1 MERRKGTFEESVE
14 YDLYQSDFGARLF
27 ERYQIVETLH
37 QSAQSCVY
45 KIARTVNG
53 ELFTLKA
60 LLNEDPIHFDIDHIA
75 YLSHDGMARI
85 VEYGESK
92 HYTYVIKPYVEGMTL
107 FEYVNRRGPLSE
119 KRVIDIAIQ
128 LSKVLEYLH
137 LRDNPFVYRDLK
149 PANIVLTDSGKVVL
163 IDVETMRTV
172 SGVHGTDTFYVGTH
186 GYASPEQYGFAQ
198 SDTRSDLYGLGATL
212 YFLLT
217 GTEPVLKKVGYKNIH
232 EINATVSRKMV
243 QVVDRCMK
251 FNPDE
256 RYGSILEFE
265 KALTS
270 RFTYRFRKMS
280 RFALTMSTIAFL
292 LIAGNLLV
300 YGYSLIDSG
309 KSSSEAVKGYESLED
324 INLAKICKIDNGI
337 YVKEHDMK
345 DQHNIVATREL
356 LPECAQ
362 DFHFMSVFII
372 DQTFEDK
379 TIQETIY
386 GVSKLGYGLN
396 YYFDEF
402 GHKVKLEDARYL
414 VLLFDENIQCVGYHI
429 IEKDAIL

>member
-1 MERRKGTFEESVE
+1 MEKRKGTFEESVE
-14 YDLYQSDFGARLF
+14 YDLYQSDFGANLF
-27 ERYQIVETLH
+27 ERYQIVEMIH

-45 KIARTVNG
+45 KIARISDGVF
-53 ELFTLKA
+53 FTLKA
-60 LLNEDPIHFDIDHIA
+60 LLNEDSIRFDIDHIA
-75 YLSHDGMARI
+75 YLSHEGMAHI

-92 HYTYVIKPYVEGMTL
+92 HYTYVIKPFVEGTTL

-119 KRVIDIAIQ
+119 KRVKDIAIQ
-128 LSKVLEYLH
+128 LSKVLEYIH

-149 PANIVLTDSGKVVL
+149 PANIILTESGKVIL

-172 SGVHGTDTFYVGTH
+172 SGAHGTDTFYVGTH

-212 YFLLT
+212 YYLLT

-243 QVVDRCMK
+243 QVVDKCMK

-256 RYGSILEFE
+256 RFSNILEFE

-270 RFTYRFRKMS
+270 RFTYRFRKTS
-280 RFALTMSTIAFL
+280 RFALTMSTIALL
-292 LIAGNLLV
+292 LIAGNLIA
-300 YGYSLIDSG
+300 YGYSLIDSN
-309 KSSSEAVKGYESLED
+309 KSSSDSMKGYESLED
-324 INLAKICKIDNGI
+324 INLAQICKIDNGI
-337 YVKEHDMK
+337 LVKEHDVK
-345 DQHNIVATREL
+345 DQHNIIASREM

-362 DFHFMSVFII
+362 DFNFMSVFII
-372 DQTFEDK
+372 DETFEDQ

-386 GVSKLGYGLN
+386 GVSQLGYGLN

-414 VLLFDENIQCVGYHI
+414 VLLFDEDIKCVGYHI

>member
-1 MERRKGTFEESVE
+1 MDKRKGTFEESVE
-14 YDLYQSDFGARLF
+14 YDLYQSDFGIGLF
-27 ERYQIVETLH
+27 ERYHIVETLH

-45 KIARTVNG
+45 KVSRLGDG

-60 LLNEDPIHFDIDHIA
+60 LLNEDSIHFDIDHIA
-75 YLSHDGMARI
+75 YLSHEGMARI
-85 VEYGESK
+85 VEYWESSQ
-92 HYTYVIKPYVEGMTL
+92 YTYVIKSYVEGVTL
-107 FEYVNRRGPLSE
+107 FEHVNRRGPLSE
-119 KRVIDIAIQ
+119 KRVKDIAIQ
-128 LSKVLEYLH
+128 ISKVLEYLH

-149 PANIVLTDSGKVVL
+149 PANIILTDSGKVVL
-163 IDVETMRTV
+163 IDVETMRMV
-172 SGVHGTDTFYVGTH
+172 SAAHGTDTFYVGTH
-186 GYASPEQYGFAQ
+186 GYASPEQYGFTQ

-232 EINATVSRKMV
+232 EINATVSRKV
-243 QVVDRCMK
+243 IQVVEKCMK

-256 RYGSILEFE
+256 RYGNILEFQ

-280 RFALTMSTIAFL
+280 RFALTMSTIAL
-292 LIAGNLLV
+292 LVIAGNLIA
-300 YGYSLIDSG
+300 YGYSLIESEKHDSVV
-309 KSSSEAVKGYESLED
+309 SKGYESLEA
-324 INLAKICKIDNGI
+324 INLGQICNIKNGVH
-337 YVKEHDMK
+337 VKAHESK
-345 DQHNIVATREL
+345 DQHQIIATREL

-362 DFHFMSVFII
+362 DFQFMSVFII
-372 DQTFEDK
+372 DETFEDQ
-379 TIQETIY
+379 TIQEIIY

-402 GHKVKLEDARYL
+402 GHKVKLEDSRYL
-414 VLLFDENIQCVGYHI
+414 VLFFDENIRCVGYHI

>member
-1 MERRKGTFEESVE
+1 MESRKGTFEKSVE
-14 YDLYQSDFGARLF
+14 FDLYQSEFGARLF

-45 KIARTVNG
+45 KIARTVDG

-60 LLNEDPIHFDIDHIA
+60 LLNEDSIHFDIDHIA
-75 YLSHDGMARI
+75 YLSHEGMARI

-92 HYTYVIKPYVEGMTL
+92 HYTYVIKPYIEGTTL
-107 FEYVNRRGPLSE
+107 FEFVNRRGPLSE
-119 KRVIDIAIQ
+119 KRVKDIAIQ

-256 RYGSILEFE
+256 RFSNILEFE

-270 RFTYRFRKMS
+270 KLTYRFRKMS
-280 RFALTMSTIAFL
+280 RFALIISTIAIL

-300 YGYSLIDSG
+300 YGYSLMDSS
-309 KSSSEAVKGYESLED
+309 KSKSETLKGYESLDD
-324 INLAKICKIDNGI
+324 INLAQICKIDNGI
-337 YVKEHDMK
+337 HVNKHDVKE
-345 DQHNIVATREL
+345 QHNIIASREL

-362 DFHFMSVFII
+362 DFHFMSVFVI
-372 DQTFEDK
+372 DQTFEEK

-414 VLLFDENIQCVGYHI
+414 VLLFDDDIKCVGYHI